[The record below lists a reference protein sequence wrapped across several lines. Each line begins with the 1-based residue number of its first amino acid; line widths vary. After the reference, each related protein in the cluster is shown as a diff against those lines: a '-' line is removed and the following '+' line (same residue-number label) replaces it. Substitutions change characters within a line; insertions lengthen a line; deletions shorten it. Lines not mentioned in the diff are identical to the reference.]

1 MRHFYGETLVQV
13 QMQEHSITAH
23 YKPTDAQEQLLL
35 LQVTSPKR
43 SSYSLR
49 ISVPKKKVGLQ
60 QVAIQITIKSPYIR
74 IMIKGF
80 QDYPHDCHSDRQLS
94 TDYMFI
100 FHPIN

>member
-1 MRHFYGETLVQV
+1 MRHFNGETLVQV

-23 YKPTDAQEQLLL
+23 YKPTDAQQQLRL
-35 LQVTSPKR
+35 LQVTSPKK

-49 ISVPKKKVGLQ
+49 ISLPKKKVGLQ
-60 QVAIQITIKSPYIR
+60 QVAIQITIKSPYIG
-74 IMIKGF
+74 ITTKGF
-80 QDYPHDCHSDRQLS
+80 QDCPHNCHSDRQLS